1 MRFDAPNPASV
12 PGVTPTP
19 SAQPARAVAK
29 VAATQPVGGLVAV
42 DTKASSPPPEVLD
55 AIGAAARAYD
65 RLTAGGLQ
73 LHFRVDD
80 QTGKVAVD
88 VYDIQGR
95 VLGSLALSQVLDLAT
110 SKCRTVTRRL
120 R

>member
-1 MRFDAPNPASV
+1 MSFDADTASV
-12 PGVTPTP
+12 PGGTPAA
-19 SAQPARAVAK
+19 SAHPARAGAK
-29 VAATQPVGGLVAV
+29 VAATQPVGELAPV
-42 DTKASSPPPEVLD
+42 DPKASSPPPEVLD

-65 RLTAGGLQ
+65 RLTTSGVQ

-80 QTGKVAVD
+80 QTGKVAVH
-88 VYDIQGR
+88 VYDMQGS

-110 SKCRTVTRRL
+110 SKYPTVTRQL